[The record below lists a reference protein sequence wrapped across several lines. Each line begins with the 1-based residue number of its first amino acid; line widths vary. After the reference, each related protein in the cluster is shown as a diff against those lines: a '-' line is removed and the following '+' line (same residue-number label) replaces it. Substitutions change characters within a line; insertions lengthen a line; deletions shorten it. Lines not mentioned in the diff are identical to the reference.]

1 MKHNHA
7 EHESN
12 KDHDHKHD
20 HKHSESGHSHAGSFL
35 GEKSELIFAVLSGVL
50 LFIGWTFD
58 KFNLFSLAVK
68 PIYIVSYFF
77 GGYFAVI
84 ETFETIKQKKLK
96 IDSLMVLAA
105 VGAAYL
111 GEWPEGALL
120 LTLFSLG
127 HALEHYAMGRAK
139 KAIEALSEIAP
150 DKALVNRDGEFVEVP
165 VSELKVGDIVLV
177 KPNERIAA
185 DGYVIKGESSVD
197 QSAVTGES
205 IPVDKQVVSASAS
218 EKDKLNANSR
228 VFSGTINGS
237 GTLQINVSRISSE
250 STLSKVIQ
258 MVSEAETKKSPTQ
271 LFTDRFEKIFVPAV
285 LILVVILPFA
295 YFVINETWQESLY
308 RALAVLVAASPCAL
322 AIATPSAVLSAVARA
337 ARGGVLIKGGA
348 PLEELGMLTAIA
360 FDKTGTLTEGRPKV
374 TDVIAFVKVEK
385 GDLISLAVA
394 VEMMSDHPLAAAVV
408 SYGMEQKDFVLNKS
422 IQVENIESLTGL
434 GIKAKQNGAV
444 VLIGKRKLFEKFD
457 GLTKEVS
464 DVVESLEKQ
473 GRTVMIVK
481 RGSQFLGALGLM
493 DTPRKSAAMVIQELK
508 SIGIRKMIMLSG
520 DNQSVATAVA
530 TELGLTDARGD
541 LMPEDKVSVIK
552 EFRTRE
558 KIAMIGDGVN
568 DAPAMVQ
575 SNVAIAMGAAGS
587 DVALQTADIA
597 LMADDLSALP
607 FAVGLSRQTRRIVK
621 QNLWVSLGMV
631 ALLVPATIFGLK
643 MGIAVIFHEGSTLL
657 VVFNALRLLGF
668 KKSVYAA

>member
-35 GEKSELIFAVLSGVL
+35 GEQSELIFAVLSGVL
-50 LFIGWTFD
+50 LVIGWAFD
-58 KFNLFSLAVK
+58 KFNLFLLAVK
-68 PIYIVSYFF
+68 PIYIASYFF

-84 ETFETIKQKKLK
+84 ETFETLKQKKLK

-105 VGAAYL
+105 AGAAYL

-185 DGYVIKGESSVD
+185 DGYVIKGESAVD

-205 IPVDKQVVSASAS
+205 IPVDKQAVSASAS

-237 GTLQINVSRISSE
+237 GTLEIKVSRISSE

-295 YFVINETWQESLY
+295 YLVISETWQASLY

-337 ARGGVLIKGGA
+337 ARGGVLVKGGA

-374 TDVIAFVKVEK
+374 TDVIPFIKVDK
-385 GDLISLAVA
+385 GDFISLAVA
-394 VEMMSDHPLAAAVV
+394 VETMSDHPFAAAVV
-408 SYGMEQKDFVLNKS
+408 SYGLEQKDFVLNKS

-587 DVALQTADIA
+587 DVALQAADIA